1 MTTTFREGYTG
12 STAHYVVRYPSG
24 FTPAGPTAAVGL
36 TTPGTYTVLWDV
48 DGAPVACDRFEVA
61 RTGADDARP
70 CAPAGWSS
78 VAPGSTLAISSG
90 AKTMSISGAPSLLGI
105 AEDPWY
111 AFQPAVRETLA
122 LPDGTTTTLYVSESA
137 SPRRVAARFRAGQV
151 PYRFDASGEGAA
163 DLAERSRE
171 VILCAQQR
179 LTAGP

>member
-1 MTTTFREGYTG
+1 MG
-12 STAHYVVRYPSG
+12 STAHYVARYPAD
-24 FTPAGPTAAVGL
+24 FAPAGVTGVLGL
-36 TTPGTYTVLWDV
+36 TVPGTYTVRWEV
-48 DGAPVACDRFEVA
+48 GGAAVACDRFEVA
-61 RTGADDARP
+61 RASVADARS

-90 AKTMSISGAPSLLGI
+90 AATMSISGAPSLLGI